1 MIDKMNDDVRGKLI
15 SEFVGLNLKM
25 YSLVLE
31 DNKEIKKP
39 KGVYENIVKNIRHK

>member
-31 DNKEIKKP
+31 DNKEINKP
-39 KGVYENIVKNIRHK
+39 KGVYKNIVKKMRHK